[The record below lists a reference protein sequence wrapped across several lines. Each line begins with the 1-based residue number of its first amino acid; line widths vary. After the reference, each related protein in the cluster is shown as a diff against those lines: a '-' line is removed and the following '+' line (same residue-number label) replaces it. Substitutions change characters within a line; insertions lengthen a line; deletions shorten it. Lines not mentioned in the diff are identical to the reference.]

1 MYCKKC
7 QTLLEEDNMICPKCK
22 FDNKHNVITK
32 NKNDLA
38 NLDKELKE
46 ERKNKNYIFPTLI
59 TLAIF
64 ALCGLILY
72 SIKDTK
78 SDLKEE
84 PITTTKIVVEN
95 ELKNEFKFNN
105 IKLKY
110 TDNFGSA
117 TSTIFYISNAAIN
130 ITFRNIELVEYQQL
144 LEANECLDSKLGDIS
159 AKTYATDNS
168 YSYLFMLDDEYY
180 HITVNYSNSNDM
192 TEQITN
198 EINKILNS
206 IEIKKSSK

>member
-7 QTLLEEDNMICPKCK
+7 HTLLEEEVYICPKCK
-22 FDNKHNVITK
+22 FDNEHNVITK

-38 NLDKELKE
+38 DLDKELKE
-46 ERKNKNYIFPTLI
+46 SIKNKNYIFPTLI
-59 TLAIF
+59 VVAVIAI
-64 ALCGLILY
+64 CGILLY

-84 PITTTKIVVEN
+84 PITTTRIVVEN
-95 ELKNEFKFNN
+95 ELKNEFKFNK

-117 TSTIFYISNAAIN
+117 TSTIFYKSNAAIN
-130 ITFRNIELVEYQQL
+130 ITFRNIEQAEYLQL
-144 LEANECLDSKLGDIS
+144 LEANECLDSKLGDVS

-168 YSYLFMLDDEYY
+168 YSYLFMYDDEYY
-180 HITVNYSNSNDM
+180 NITVNYSNSNDM

-198 EINKILNS
+198 EINKILKS